1 MENKSG
7 IRALS
12 LLSGGLDSQLAI
24 CVLRDQGI
32 EVHGLCFESPFF
44 TSAPARA
51 AAAQLKIPLIV
62 QNFTSDIVALLKAPP
77 HGFGAC
83 MNPCIDCHARMFR
96 HAGQL
101 MEEKG
106 FHFLSTGEVLN
117 ERPKSQNP
125 KSLVIVGRDSGY
137 AEYLLRPLSA
147 KLLPETKPEKMGWV
161 DRSRLLDLQG
171 RSRKPQFALAEKF
184 GLTDYPTPAGGCLLT
199 DPNFCKRLKD
209 LKENEGLDNVH
220 YLRLLKI
227 GRHFRLSPS
236 IKVVVGR
243 NARENGIIERHAEA
257 DEIVLK
263 MTNVPGP
270 SAVMPG
276 SATPEQVEMAVS
288 ICARYS
294 DATPGSPVPI
304 VKRSSGHDETVT
316 AVAMTQDALNRAK
329 I

>member
-12 LLSGGLDSQLAI
+12 LLSGGLDSRLAI
-24 CVLRDQGI
+24 CVLKEQGI

-44 TSAPARA
+44 TSAPAREA
-51 AAAQLKIPLIV
+51 AEQLKIPLIV
-62 QNFTSDIVALLKAPP
+62 KNFTPDIVGLLKAPP

-83 MNPCIDCHARMFR
+83 MNPCIDCHARMFH
-96 HAGQL
+96 HAGRL

-106 FHFLSTGEVLN
+106 FQFLSTGEVLN

-171 RSRKPQFALAEKF
+171 RSRKPQFALAKKY

-209 LKENEGLDNVH
+209 LKQNEGLDNVH

-227 GRHFRLSPS
+227 GRHFRLGPTL
-236 IKVVVGR
+236 KVVVGR
-243 NARENGIIERHAEA
+243 NAKENGIIERHAEA
-257 DEIVLK
+257 GEVVLK
-263 MTNVPGP
+263 TLEVPGP
-270 SAVMPG
+270 SALISG
-276 SATPEQVEMAVS
+276 SATPEQIGAAAA

-294 DATPGSPVPI
+294 DAPPGSPVSI
-304 VKRSSGHDETVT
+304 LKRCNGQEEKIS
-316 AVAMTQDALNRAK
+316 AAAIAQDALQRIK